1 MKYRVGSVPY
11 LNAKPL
17 VRQFEDLGDAS
28 PVSVVYDVPSRLPAL
43 LEAGEVQAILVSSIE
58 ALRQPDLH
66 FADGVSIC
74 SQKEVFSV
82 RLFSKVPFAEIRRL
96 ALDASSMTSNALA
109 QILLDQR
116 FGVRPATTTLHP
128 DLNTMLAECDA
139 GILIGDNGMRATSN
153 GLHVLDLGLEWNTWT
168 GLPFVWALW
177 VGRDEVLGPLGDHL
191 RAAKEYGEARLDV
204 IARDAAQEAGLQ
216 VELCEHYLLNIMSYN
231 LGPRER
237 AGFERY
243 REELLQLGL
252 LEAPKALA

>member
-1 MKYRVGSVPY
+1 MKFRVGSVPY

-17 VRQFEDLGDAS
+17 VRQFEDLGASS

-58 ALRQPDLH
+58 ALRHPDLH

-74 SQKEVFSV
+74 SQREVFSV
-82 RLFSKVPFAEIRRL
+82 RLFSKVPFGEIRRL

-116 FGVRPATTTLHP
+116 FGARPATTTLPP
-128 DLNTMLAECDA
+128 DLNTMLTKCDA
-139 GILIGDNGMRATSN
+139 GILIGDNGMRATGE

-177 VGRDEVLGPLGDHL
+177 VGHDEVLGELGEHL
-191 RAAKEYGEARLDV
+191 RAAKEYGEGHLST
-204 IARDAAQEAGLQ
+204 IASQGAKETGLL
-216 VELCEHYLLNIMSYN
+216 VELCEHYLTDIMSYD

-237 AGFERY
+237 AGFERF
-243 REELLQLGL
+243 REELLRLGL
-252 LEAPKALA
+252 LETSKTLA